1 MDLLMEEGAIMDM
14 EVYKTMCYS
23 LAKAYTTGVRLYQ
36 DEMPLYY
43 YSPYDIEPD
52 PLSPFLHQIINCGH
66 EIGIITTPLYQFYG
80 FLTLKPGLRLIMG
93 PTCTLNNDKKL
104 LDEMLESLQIEPKER
119 QTYIDWL
126 NSAPVI
132 HIDRLAWLLLSLETI
147 LLGRVYT
154 IEDVWIEQ
162 QPENSQYSVQ
172 REYTG
177 NYMNNMMDMGIS
189 QAVKQSVSWEQLVS
203 SYVEEGN
210 AGQLRE
216 LFSAPPKVYMGEAEN
231 DGIRQ
236 RKNRSIG
243 MVTSAARAAIRGGMD
258 PQQSF
263 LMADIYIQKLESVK
277 EVSAMEEFTQNML
290 LDFAEQ
296 VERLRCP
303 SGKGSS
309 FCRMCIQ
316 YVSQNIFAPIR
327 VDDMVKELGYSRS
340 YLCSH
345 FKEEMG
351 LSLTQYI
358 NQEKI
363 EEAKRLL
370 QFSDCCLSE
379 IAGLLHFSS
388 QSHFQVIFKKVTG
401 MTPLSYRKKMKLL
414 K

>member
-1 MDLLMEEGAIMDM
+1 MDM

-66 EIGIITTPLYQFYG
+66 EIGIISTLLCQFYG
-80 FLTLKPGLRLIMG
+80 FLTLKPGLLLIIG
-93 PTCTLNNDKKL
+93 PTCALNNDKKILDGL
-104 LDEMLESLQIEPKER
+104 LELLQIEPKER
-119 QTYIDWL
+119 KKYIDWL
-126 NSAPVI
+126 YSAPII
-132 HIDRLAWLLLSLETI
+132 HVDRLAWLLISLETV
-147 LLGRVYT
+147 LLGQEYT
-154 IEDVWIEQ
+154 VEDVWIEQ
-162 QPENSQYSVQ
+162 LPENNQCSVQ
-172 REYTG
+172 MEYTG
-177 NYMNNMMDMGIS
+177 NYMNNMVDMGIS
-189 QAVKQSVSWEQLVS
+189 QAVKQSISWEQLVT

-210 AGQLRE
+210 ARRLRE
-216 LFSAPPKVYMGEAEN
+216 LFSAPPKVYMGENEN
-231 DGIRQ
+231 DGMRQ

-277 EVSAMEEFTQNML
+277 EASAMEEFTEDML

-303 SGKGSS
+303 SGKRSS

-316 YVSQNIFAPIR
+316 YVSQNIFTPIR
-327 VDDMVKELGYSRS
+327 VEDMAKELGYSRS

-345 FKEEMG
+345 FKEKMG

-370 QFSDCCLSE
+370 QFSDCGLSE

-401 MTPLSYRKKMKLL
+401 MTPLSYRKKRKLL